1 MAGQGKSRA
10 PSTPTVGFFD
20 PKGIIAFPPRV
31 EVLGSLHGNQL
42 FGYAHA
48 GLSAR
53 TPPGQWFSSP
63 AAYFF
68 GTKRTTAG
76 VTATSHL
83 VRGVQGFSCTLP
95 SGAPIFVAPR
105 KTLIQADASATLVVE
120 DFATADEL
128 FEGARQKTAFW
139 STPRPV
145 NPRNEPLA
153 DGEARCTAIVENWA
167 DRFIFAHDDPDKGK
181 KGLRR
186 PQIGALY
193 AVLAH
198 WSTTDAAATVVM
210 PTGTGKT
217 ETMLALL
224 ICAQLRRVMVVVP
237 NSALRDQIAEKFLTL
252 GKLAECGCIPPDL
265 HPPVVARL
273 RHRPKSVE
281 EVDEIFRRANVVV
294 ATMQVAGQCLPAVQE
309 KMAELCSHLFIDEAH
324 HIAAKTWADFKA
336 KFAART
342 ILQFTATPFRT
353 DGKRVDGKFIYSYP
367 LARAQKEGYFRQV
380 SFVPIEE
387 FDPDIADRT
396 IARRVGQ
403 VLKRDLKAGLD
414 HLLMARADTKERATD
429 LARIYA
435 SEFPDLHPV
444 TIHTGV
450 PAQERKE
457 RLNALRDR
465 QSRILICVDMFGEGF
480 DLPQLKIAALHDKH
494 KSLAITLQ
502 FVGRFTRSLNT
513 VGDATVVAN
522 IADEAISNALRNL
535 YAEDADWNFLLKMLS
550 EAATG
555 RARKRNEV
563 LAGFTGVLPE
573 IPLQVLTPRMSAVVY
588 RTTCDEW
595 SPMKVADVVSGARLH
610 AGPVVNPEHRL
621 AIFVTRDDEPVR
633 WGAIKQIQDVE
644 WNLHILHWNE
654 EQKLLF
660 IHSSSKDF
668 HERIAAAVGGSDQRI
683 AGMDVFRAMSGIKR
697 LVLNN
702 LGLSHAFGKN
712 IRYTMFMGADI
723 AEGLSESSKQNRRMS
738 NVFGLGFED
747 DERTTFGCSFKG
759 RLWSHKIAYDLSEFT
774 EWCAHV
780 GRKLLDTSISVD
792 SVLGNLIKARA
803 ITERPPLAPLMVMWP
818 ESFQHEPEDRIDIEL
833 GRVSAPLF
841 DCAIEPASRAETGP
855 LSFAVSAADQ
865 MVIFEVVFREDSAQF
880 RQVDGLPAFGHVRRV
895 RRPLADLFNEDPPII
910 HFVNGDFLV
919 FNELFELPKGDHR
932 ASFDSERIA
941 AFDWK
946 GVNLR
951 KEAQGP
957 EKDRTSIQHR
967 MIRHIE
973 AGEFGA
979 WNVVFDGDGKGEVA
993 DIVALR
999 RQGDEVV
1006 VGLWHCKYSGGE
1018 DAGVRISDLY
1028 EVCGQAQK
1036 SVHWREDPRRILRH
1050 LLHQEDAR
1058 TKANSSS
1065 RLESGNRSD
1074 IQRMSLAARQLAFKY
1089 EVYIVQPGLSKAKAA
1104 PAFLDV
1110 LGASELFLRETYSM
1124 PLMVIASP

>member
-1 MAGQGKSRA
+1 MAGRGKNRM
-10 PSTPTVGFFD
+10 PSTPAVGFFD
-20 PKGIIAFPPRV
+20 PKGVITFPRRV
-31 EVLGSLHGNQL
+31 EVLGSVHGNQL
-42 FGYAHA
+42 FGLAH
-48 GLSAR
+48 GELSAR
-53 TPPGQWFSSP
+53 VT
-63 AAYFF
+63 
-68 GTKRTTAG
+68 
-76 VTATSHL
+76 VTAHAA
-83 VRGVQGFSCTLP
+83 RGVDGFSCTLP
-95 SGAPIFVAPR
+95 GGAAIFIAPR
-105 KTLIQADASATLVVE
+105 KTTVQADAGATLVVE
-120 DFATADEL
+120 DFTTADEL
-128 FEGARQKTAFW
+128 FEPARQKSASW
-139 STPRPV
+139 SAPRPV

-153 DGEARCTAIVENWA
+153 DGEARCSAIVESWEN
-167 DRFIFAHDDPDKGK
+167 RFVFAHDNPEKDK

-224 ICAQLRRVMVVVP
+224 VCAQLRRVMVVVP
-237 NSALRDQIAEKFLTL
+237 NSALRDQIAEKFLSL
-252 GKLAECGCIPPDL
+252 GKLSECGCIPPDL

-273 RHRPKSVE
+273 RHRPKSPEEVE
-281 EVDEIFRRANVVV
+281 ELFRRANVIVS
-294 ATMQVAGQCLPAVQE
+294 TIQVAGQCIPSVQQ

-324 HIAAKTWADFKA
+324 HIAAKTWAEFKA
-336 KFAART
+336 AFVARP
-342 ILQFTATPFRT
+342 IVQFTATPFRT

-367 LARAQKEGYFRQV
+367 LARAQKEGYFRPV
-380 SFVPIEE
+380 SFLPIEE
-387 FDPDIADRT
+387 FDLDHADRV
-396 IARRVGQ
+396 IARRAGQ
-403 VLKRDLKAGLD
+403 VLKQDLKAGLD
-414 HLLMARADTKERATD
+414 HLLMARADTKDRATEI
-429 LARIYA
+429 ARVYA
-435 SEFPDLHPV
+435 EDFPELNPV

-450 PAQERKE
+450 PSLERKE
-457 RLNALRDR
+457 RLEELCNRR
-465 QSRILICVDMFGEGF
+465 SRILICVDMFGEGF

-563 LAGFTGVLPE
+563 LAGFTGILPE

-588 RTTCDEW
+588 RTNCDEW
-595 SPMKVADVVSGARLH
+595 SPMKVADVVPGARLH

-633 WGAIKQIQDVE
+633 WGAVKQIQDIE

-668 HERIAAAVGGSDQRI
+668 HEKIAAAVGGSDQRI
-683 AGMDVFRAMSGIKR
+683 TGMDVFRAMGGIKR

-747 DERTTFGCSFKG
+747 DERTTVGCSFKG
-759 RLWSHKIAYDLSEFT
+759 RLWSHKISYDLSEFT

-780 GRKLLDTSISVD
+780 GGKLLDSSISVD

-818 ESFQHEPEDRIDIEL
+818 ESFQHEPEDRVEIEL
-833 GRVSAPLF
+833 GIVSAPLF
-841 DCAIEPASRAETGP
+841 DCAIEPASRSDDDP
-855 LSFAVSAADQ
+855 LRFIVSMRDQ
-865 MVIFEVVFREDSAQF
+865 MAIFEVVFRDDSAQF
-880 RQVDGLPAFGHVRRV
+880 RQVNGPPAFGHVRRV
-895 RRPLADLFNEDPPII
+895 RRSLVDLFNEDPPII
-910 HFVNGDFLV
+910 HFVTGDFLV
-919 FNELFELPKGDHR
+919 FNELFELPKGEQR
-932 ASFDSERIA
+932 ASYDQNRII
-941 AFDWK
+941 AFNWK
-946 GVNLR
+946 GVDLR
-951 KEAQGP
+951 KETQGP
-957 EKDRTSIQHR
+957 EKDRSSIQHR
-967 MIRHIE
+967 MISRIV
-973 AGEFGA
+973 AGDFGP
-979 WNVVFDGDGKGEVA
+979 WDIVFDGDGKGEVA

-999 RQGDEVV
+999 REGDDVV
-1006 VGLWHCKYSGGE
+1006 VSLWHCKYSGGE
-1018 DAGVRISDLY
+1018 DAGARIDDLY

-1036 SVHWREDPRRILRH
+1036 SVHWREDPRRMLKH

-1058 TKANSSS
+1058 LKVSSSS
-1065 RLESGNRSD
+1065 RVERGNRSD
-1074 IQRMSLAARQLAFKY
+1074 IQRLSLAVRQVSFKY

-1110 LGASELFLRETYSM
+1110 LGATELFLRETYSM
-1124 PLMVIASP
+1124 PLTVLASA